1 MFQYQILSSLHWYK
15 FITDIHQEAL
25 LMDSETSAIHVESLG
40 GGVQRYK
47 VTFSIS
53 WHDKNGED
61 VSKGQIPSLFFETLK
76 TTTLQ
81 QCCPVVSAVL

>member
-61 VSKGQIPSLFFETLK
+61 VSNGQIPSLFFETLK
-76 TTTLQ
+76 TTTPQ
-81 QCCPVVSAVL
+81 

>member
-1 MFQYQILSSLHWYK
+1 
-15 FITDIHQEAL
+15 
-25 LMDSETSAIHVESLG
+25 MDSETSAIHVESLG